1 MARLPPPSARL
12 PTARASSPS
21 DREANSHPVRDEQ
34 QKDRGAF
41 SLAAPT
47 CQGERG
53 EQGGL
58 EGGGRR
64 GGLPVG
70 GAGRAGPSHGPGAA
84 RSLVRVGGGHAA
96 AAAAGHVL
104 VDHTHLVLVLPL
116 AEFLDLKN
124 KTRLSNAAAPSRRR
138 ARPARSQFTM
148 GLPDPGSPELPLAWA
163 RGQWWGW
170 GMAVTS
176 PQRPGWGVAW
186 AGARGQSWANS

>member
-58 EGGGRR
+58 EGGWQARRTSRRGRR
-64 GGLPVG
+64 EGWPQ
-70 GAGRAGPSHGPGAA
+70 P
-84 RSLVRVGGGHAA
+84 
-96 AAAAGHVL
+96 
-104 VDHTHLVLVLPL
+104 
-116 AEFLDLKN
+116 
-124 KTRLSNAAAPSRRR
+124 
-138 ARPARSQFTM
+138 
-148 GLPDPGSPELPLAWA
+148 WA
-163 RGQWWGW
+163 RG
-170 GMAVTS
+170 
-176 PQRPGWGVAW
+176 RPLTGTG
-186 AGARGQSWANS
+186 